1 MATRLNSIDL
11 LRGVVIILMAL
22 DHVRHFFGPTVF
34 SPVDLTQ
41 TSPELFLTRW
51 ITHFCAPV
59 FMFLVGVSA
68 FLYSNKGRTQS
79 ELSFFLVTRGI
90 GLILLE
96 LTVVSLSWQA
106 PFAVVQVIWAFGWS
120 MIMLALLIKLP
131 RWLIAIVALGMI
143 IGHHFFDGIELSLTE
158 NWRPLWMVFHV
169 PGKINLG
176 GHQIRIVYPLIPWIG
191 VMAVG
196 YLLGPLFL
204 VDHKTRQHLFLTM
217 GSGLVII
224 FLLLRYF
231 NSYGDASLWS
241 TQERGVIYTGLSFI
255 NTTKYPPSL
264 LFLLMTLGPTL
275 IVLPL
280 VENLSGHIS
289 QVFIRLGRVP
299 LFFYLI
305 HIPIIRLLAIIWS
318 HYLGHWPNKY
328 QPNLWLVYGVWI
340 SVILILYPLCYW
352 FSEIKRHHQK
362 WWLSYL

>member
-1 MATRLNSIDL
+1 MTTRLNSIDL
-11 LRGVVIILMAL
+11 LRGMVIVLMAL

-34 SPVDLTQ
+34 NPVDLTQ

-59 FMFLVGVSA
+59 FVFLAGVSA
-68 FLYSNKGRTQS
+68 FLYGNQGRSKS

-96 LTVVSLSWQA
+96 LTVVNLSWQA
-106 PFAVVQVIWAFGWS
+106 PFSFVQVIWALGWS
-120 MIMLALLIKLP
+120 MVILALLIRLP
-131 RWLIAIVALGMI
+131 RWLIAIIALGMI
-143 IGHHFFDGIELSLTE
+143 IGHNFLDGMELNFTE
-158 NWRPLWMVFHV
+158 NWRQLWMVLHV

-176 GHQIRIVYPLIPWIG
+176 GQQINIIYPLIPWIG

-204 VDHKTRQHLFLTM
+204 VDGKIRRYSFLTI
-217 GSGLVII
+217 GSGLVMI

-231 NSYGDASLWS
+231 NWYGDASLW
-241 TQERGVIYTGLSFI
+241 TTPERGAIYTGLAFI

-275 IVLPL
+275 ILLPL
-280 VENLSGHIS
+280 IENLSGNIS

-305 HIPIIRLLAIIWS
+305 HIPIIRLSAIAWF
-318 HYLGHWPNKY
+318 YYTGDEPNRY

-352 FSEIKRHHQK
+352 FSEIKRHRKK